1 MKFRKIKT
9 NETFI
14 SRGRLHEAA
23 FFTHFNQNIIDI
35 YFICLIKIIHLDFLK
50 AKNQAEKDTAM
61 KSTLDQNDKKL
72 VAALTIDGQQSPG
85 KVADEIGVTAPTV
98 RSRMK
103 NLIAAGALRVAG
115 MVNPMKAK
123 GLTVA
128 LVGISLHSHEQLDEK
143 LDQIGSLPRV
153 NWCAVV
159 TGRYDIIVEIV
170 CSADI
175 GDLYDFLDKDLS
187 QVGDISSSE
196 SFVVMKSRRKWL
208 CLPDAVV
215 EEFQS

>member
-1 MKFRKIKT
+1 MKT
-9 NETFI
+9 E
-14 SRGRLHEAA
+14 
-23 FFTHFNQNIIDI
+23 
-35 YFICLIKIIHLDFLK
+35 
-50 AKNQAEKDTAM
+50 
-61 KSTLDQNDKKL
+61 LDQNDRKL
-72 VAALTIDGQQSPG
+72 VAALTRDGQMSPG

-103 NLIAAGALRVAG
+103 NLMKAGVLKIAGL
-115 MVNPMKAK
+115 VNPVEAK

-128 LVGISLHSHEQLDEK
+128 LVGISLHSHEQLGEK

-170 CSADI
+170 CSDEI

-187 QVGDISSSE
+187 QVGGINSSE

-208 CLPDAVV
+208 CLPDAVLD
-215 EEFQS
+215 EFNS

>member
-1 MKFRKIKT
+1 MNERLLKT
-9 NETFI
+9 
-14 SRGRLHEAA
+14 
-23 FFTHFNQNIIDI
+23 
-35 YFICLIKIIHLDFLK
+35 
-50 AKNQAEKDTAM
+50 
-61 KSTLDQNDKKL
+61 TLDAQDRKL
-72 VAALTIDGQQSPG
+72 VTELSRDGQLSPG
-85 KVADEIGVTAPTV
+85 KVAEEIGVTAPTV

-115 MVNPMKAK
+115 LINPMRAK

-170 CSADI
+170 CSDDI
-175 GDLYDFLDKDLS
+175 GDLYDFLDQDLS
-187 QVGDISSSE
+187 QVGGINSSE

-208 CLPDAVV
+208 LLPEAVL
-215 EEFQS
+215 EKFSE

>member
-1 MKFRKIKT
+1 MR
-9 NETFI
+9 N
-14 SRGRLHEAA
+14 
-23 FFTHFNQNIIDI
+23 D
-35 YFICLIKIIHLDFLK
+35 LDV
-50 AKNQAEKDTAM
+50 Q
-61 KSTLDQNDKKL
+61 DKKL
-72 VAALTIDGQQSPG
+72 IAELTRDGQLSPG
-85 KVADEIGVTAPTV
+85 KIAEEIGVTAPTV

-103 NLIAAGALRVAG
+103 NLVKAGALKVAG
-115 MVNPMKAK
+115 IINPMKTK

-143 LDQIGSLPRV
+143 LDLIGSLPRV

-170 CSADI
+170 CSDDI

-187 QVGDISSSE
+187 TVGGINSSE

-208 CLPDAVV
+208 LLPDAVL
-215 EEFQS
+215 EGFNK

>member
-1 MKFRKIKT
+1 
-9 NETFI
+9 
-14 SRGRLHEAA
+14 
-23 FFTHFNQNIIDI
+23 
-35 YFICLIKIIHLDFLK
+35 
-50 AKNQAEKDTAM
+50 M
-61 KSTLDQNDKKL
+61 KSELDHNDKKL
-72 VAALTIDGQQSPG
+72 VAALTHDGQLSPG
-85 KVADEIGVTAPTV
+85 KIADEMGVTAPTV

-103 NLIAAGALRVAG
+103 NLIAAGALKIAG
-115 MVNPMKAK
+115 LVNPMLTK

-128 LVGISLHSHEQLDEK
+128 LVGISLNSHELLDEK
-143 LDQIGSLPRV
+143 LEQIGSLPRV

-170 CSADI
+170 CSDDI

-187 QVGDISSSE
+187 QVGGINSSE

-215 EEFQS
+215 EEFNT

>member
-1 MKFRKIKT
+1 MMKAI
-9 NETFI
+9 
-14 SRGRLHEAA
+14 
-23 FFTHFNQNIIDI
+23 
-35 YFICLIKIIHLDFLK
+35 LD
-50 AKNQAEKDTAM
+50 APDR
-61 KSTLDQNDKKL
+61 KL
-72 VAALTIDGQQSPG
+72 VAELSRDGQLSPG
-85 KVADEIGVTAPTV
+85 KVAEEIGVTAPTV

-103 NLIAAGALRVAG
+103 NLIKAGALRVAG
-115 MVNPMKAK
+115 LVNPMRAK

-170 CSADI
+170 CSDDI
-175 GDLYDFLDKDLS
+175 GDLYDFLDQDLS
-187 QVGDISSSE
+187 QVGGINSSE

-208 CLPDAVV
+208 LLPEAVLEKFSEV
-215 EEFQS
+215 

>member
-1 MKFRKIKT
+1 
-9 NETFI
+9 
-14 SRGRLHEAA
+14 
-23 FFTHFNQNIIDI
+23 
-35 YFICLIKIIHLDFLK
+35 
-50 AKNQAEKDTAM
+50 M
-61 KSTLDQNDKKL
+61 KSSLDQNDKRM
-72 VAALTIDGQQSPG
+72 VAALTRDGQLSPA
-85 KVADEIGVTAPTV
+85 KIADEIGVTAPTV

-103 NLIAAGALRVAG
+103 NLITAGALKVAG
-115 MVNPMKAK
+115 LLNPMKAK

-128 LVGISLHSHEQLDEK
+128 LVGISLNSHEQLDEK

-170 CSADI
+170 CSDDI
-175 GDLYDFLDKDLS
+175 GDLYDFLDQDLS
-187 QVGDISSSE
+187 QVGGINSSE

-215 EEFQS
+215 EQFID

>member
-1 MKFRKIKT
+1 MKK
-9 NETFI
+9 
-14 SRGRLHEAA
+14 
-23 FFTHFNQNIIDI
+23 
-35 YFICLIKIIHLDFLK
+35 
-50 AKNQAEKDTAM
+50 
-61 KSTLDQNDKKL
+61 TLDVNDQKL
-72 VAALTIDGQQSPG
+72 IAALSADGQLSPA
-85 KVADEIGVTAPTV
+85 KIAEDMGVTAPTV

-103 NLIAAGALRVAG
+103 NLIRVGALKIAG
-115 MVNPMKAK
+115 LVDPMVTR

-128 LVGISLHSHEQLDEK
+128 LVGISLHSHEQLGEK

-170 CSADI
+170 CSEDI
-175 GDLYDFLDKDLS
+175 GDLYDFLDQDLS
-187 QVGDISSSE
+187 GVGGINASE

-215 EEFQS
+215 ESFNS

>member
-1 MKFRKIKT
+1 MKHI
-9 NETFI
+9 
-14 SRGRLHEAA
+14 
-23 FFTHFNQNIIDI
+23 
-35 YFICLIKIIHLDFLK
+35 
-50 AKNQAEKDTAM
+50 
-61 KSTLDQNDKKL
+61 LDQNDKKL
-72 VAALTIDGQQSPG
+72 VANLTRDGQLSPG
-85 KVADEIGVTAPTV
+85 KVADEMGVTAPTV

-103 NLIAAGALRVAG
+103 NLIKAGVLKVAG
-115 MVNPMKAK
+115 LANPMKTK

-159 TGRYDIIVEIV
+159 TGRYDIIVEII
-170 CSADI
+170 CSDDI

-187 QVGDISSSE
+187 QVGGINSSE

-208 CLPDAVV
+208 YLPDAVL
-215 EEFQS
+215 EEFQK

>member
-1 MKFRKIKT
+1 
-9 NETFI
+9 
-14 SRGRLHEAA
+14 
-23 FFTHFNQNIIDI
+23 
-35 YFICLIKIIHLDFLK
+35 
-50 AKNQAEKDTAM
+50 M
-61 KSTLDQNDKKL
+61 KSTFDAQDKKMI
-72 VAALTIDGQQSPG
+72 AELTRDGQLSPG
-85 KVADEIGVTAPTV
+85 RVGEAIGVTAPTV

-103 NLIAAGALRVAG
+103 NLFKAGALKVAG
-115 MVNPMKAK
+115 IINPTQVK

-128 LVGISLHSHEQLDEK
+128 LVGISLHSHEQLGEK

-170 CSADI
+170 CSDEI

-187 QVGDISSSE
+187 KVGGINSSE

-208 CLPDAVV
+208 LLPDAVV
-215 EEFQS
+215 DSFTK